1 MILCIK
7 KELPDRERMD
17 NIFIDIRNLA
27 GYGGGNMQTIYMDNY
42 IKQVYELIYGKGEKP
57 WWMKD

>member
-1 MILCIK
+1 
-7 KELPDRERMD
+7 MD
-17 NIFIDIRNLA
+17 NIFIDIRNLT
-27 GYGGGNMQTIYMDNY
+27 GSGGGNTQTIYMDNY